1 MNLRSKNLNYI
12 KFFCYFIKKIFNFN
26 FVVRFGKLVYAGISH
41 LHLILQKAK
50 NDQNLDHKVFENVRA
65 GDWLIKYTFDRLKDS
80 KGLSDLA
87 NFLLVNIYPLYTM
100 IPAHLKPHYLIR
112 IIDALY
118 NYFIKYLFSKIEE
131 SMDLADKGTF
141 FKSLLIANLQF
152 IGFVESSKF
161 KDKSNNII
169 QSELS
174 ISAGLPFFSTEYMR
188 CWGRDTFISLKGLL
202 LIPGFYKEAKQIIIH
217 FASTMRHGLIP
228 NLLDSGNNPRFNARD
243 AVWFFLQVTKILFLF
258 YLNF

>member
-1 MNLRSKNLNYI
+1 
-12 KFFCYFIKKIFNFN
+12 
-26 FVVRFGKLVYAGISH
+26 

-50 NDQNLDHKVFENVRA
+50 QDQTLDHKVFDNVRA
-65 GDWLIKYTFDRLKDS
+65 GDWLLKYTFDRLKDS
-80 KGLSDLA
+80 KGLCDLA
-87 NFLLVNIYPLYTM
+87 NFLLGNIYPFYTS
-100 IPAHLKPHYLIR
+100 IPAYLKPHYITR
-112 IIDALY
+112 ILEVLY
-118 NYFIKYLFSKIEE
+118 DYLTKYLFSKIEE
-131 SMDLADKGTF
+131 SIDLHDKSSF

-152 IGFVESSKF
+152 VGFVESSKF

-174 ISAGLPFFSTEYMR
+174 VAAGLPFFSTEYMR
-188 CWGRDTFISLKGLL
+188 CWGRDTFISFKGLL

-243 AVWFFLQVTKILFLF
+243 AVWFFLQVIDLIFIISYLFF
-258 YLNF
+258 P